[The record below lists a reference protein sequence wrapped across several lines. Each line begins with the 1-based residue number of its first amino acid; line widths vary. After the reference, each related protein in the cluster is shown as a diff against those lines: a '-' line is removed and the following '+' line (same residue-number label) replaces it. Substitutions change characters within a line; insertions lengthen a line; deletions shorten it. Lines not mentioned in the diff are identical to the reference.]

1 MSGFRIGQ
9 GFDVHRFAGGRPLI
23 LCGLEL
29 PEGLGLDG
37 HSDADVALHAV
48 ADALLGAVAAG
59 DLGEH
64 FPSADPRCRG
74 VSASVFL
81 DRALGFVTEAGY
93 RLVNCDLTLI
103 GERPRIADHRHA
115 MRARLGELLGIE
127 VGQVSVKATTTDGL
141 GSTGRGEGLAAMA
154 VVLVERGERDE

>member
-9 GFDVHRFAGGRPLI
+9 GFDVHRFGGGRPLI

-29 PEGLGLDG
+29 PEGPGLDG

-64 FPSADPRCRG
+64 YPSGDDRWRDADSRVFVAGAMEHVGRAGCR
-74 VSASVFL
+74 V
-81 DRALGFVTEAGY
+81 
-93 RLVNCDLTLI
+93 VNCDLTII
-103 GERPRIADHRHA
+103 GERPRIAPHRSA
-115 MRARLGELLGIE
+115 MQARLAELLGLDP
-127 VGQVSVKATTTDGL
+127 GRVSVKATTTDGL
-141 GSTGRGEGLAAMA
+141 GSTGRGEGLAAVA